1 MLTLTS
7 SRPGGS
13 AVPVKAGMKS
23 RLSGLSRPAASSRA
37 IPRWPMQSG
46 RLEVTSASMIAW
58 LGITDDSGWPGVPR
72 SRIRIPE
79 WSSPSISSAAEQSIP
94 LAL

>member
-1 MLTLTS
+1 MVTLTR

-23 RLSGLSRPAASSRA
+23 RFTGRSSPAASSRA
-37 IPRWPMQSG
+37 TPMWPMQSG
-46 RLEVTSASMIAW
+46 RLDVTSASMIAW
-58 LGITDDSGWPGVPR
+58 FGITLVSGSPGVPR

-79 WSSPSISSAAEQSIP
+79 
-94 LAL
+94 